1 MNRTPFKFLTSH
13 LVPLTSASP
22 SPSPSPGAPAP
33 PALAT
38 DTLTSHLSSPLSML
52 APLAPTC
59 LSAACSVRT
68 NAAASSGDWRSGRV
82 TTSMRAAPERFRST
96 RVPPRPAPELEL
108 EGERDGSWK
117 DLAVSLCARAVR
129 SESEALTEGGRGR
142 DAPARAGSARGGPQS
157 TRPRRCP
164 SHSPLPLRPCPEQ
177 AASVRARRRPA
188 PRGRTAA

>member
-1 MNRTPFKFLTSH
+1 MRSEEVREGRGGAGRRDGKGDGPIAAAMNRTPFKFLTSH

-96 RVPPRPAPELEL
+96 RVPPPPELEL
-108 EGERDGSWK
+108 ELE
-117 DLAVSLCARAVR
+117 L
-129 SESEALTEGGRGR
+129 EG
-142 DAPARAGSARGGPQS
+142 
-157 TRPRRCP
+157 
-164 SHSPLPLRPCPEQ
+164 
-177 AASVRARRRPA
+177 
-188 PRGRTAA
+188 